1 MTGTYIQGE
10 ETYNF
15 NFSTNLSVFEK
26 QKFVNAVV
34 SLVVDEKN
42 YNSVLRDLIFD
53 FYVIDML
60 TDIDTTEL
68 RQAPSF
74 VNAVE
79 QFLEETNII
88 DIVKAN
94 MVVGLLDELNKA
106 IDNSIV
112 YLTGIHTNP
121 LNEAL
126 ASLINTLEKK
136 INGVDLDSMM
146 GMAQKFIGMTGEFT
160 PESVVNAYIN
170 SDMHKKNL
178 EEIKE
183 SKNSNK
189 NEIKIDENLGEAIRG
204 IIEENKAESN
214 AVALI

>member
-1 MTGTYIQGE
+1 MKNMKNAMLGTYIKGE

-15 NFSTNLSVFEK
+15 NFGTDLSTVDKL
-26 QKFVNAVV
+26 KFVNSVV
-34 SLVVDEKN
+34 GLLVTDKN
-42 YNSVLRDLIFD
+42 YNSIIRDLVTD
-53 FYVIDML
+53 FYIIDIF
-60 TDIDTTEL
+60 TDVDITEL
-68 RQAPSF
+68 KESSVF
-74 VNAVE
+74 VSDVE

-106 IDNSIV
+106 IDNSIA
-112 YLTGIHTNP
+112 YLTGIHLSP

-178 EEIKE
+178 EEIEKSKE
-183 SKNSNK
+183 Q
-189 NEIKIDENLGEAIRG
+189 
-204 IIEENKAESN
+204 KAEFANDLDASIKT
-214 AVALI
+214 VVEK